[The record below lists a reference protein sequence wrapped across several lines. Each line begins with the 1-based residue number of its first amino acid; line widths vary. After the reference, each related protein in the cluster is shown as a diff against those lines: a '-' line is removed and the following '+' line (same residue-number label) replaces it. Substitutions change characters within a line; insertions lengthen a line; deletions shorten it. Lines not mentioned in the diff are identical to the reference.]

1 MPSFSRNDVVLVAY
15 PFSDRNGSKV
25 RPAVIVSGPHRSRD
39 LFVVPLTSRADRM
52 VEGEFSLADW
62 RNAGLNM
69 ASVAKTSRPRR
80 STCKTGS
87 RDRASYHM
95 GRLSLKVVAAG
106 ERPQSIGRKTHSDG
120 RPQLQ

>member
-15 PFSDRNGSKV
+15 PFSDRTGVKV

-62 RNAGLNM
+62 RSAGLNM
-69 ASVAKTSRPRR
+69 ASVVTRGLFTVHESFILKRVGTLRAMDTSRINESLR
-80 STCKTGS
+80 SW
-87 RDRASYHM
+87 
-95 GRLSLKVVAAG
+95 LVV
-106 ERPQSIGRKTHSDG
+106 
-120 RPQLQ
+120 

>member
-15 PFSDRNGSKV
+15 PFSDRTGVKV

-39 LFVVPLTSRADRM
+39 LFVVPLTSRSDRM

-69 ASVAKTSRPRR
+69 ASVVKRGLFTVHESFILKRVGTLRAIDTNQVNESLR
-80 STCKTGS
+80 SW
-87 RDRASYHM
+87 
-95 GRLSLKVVAAG
+95 LVL
-106 ERPQSIGRKTHSDG
+106 
-120 RPQLQ
+120 

>member
-15 PFSDRNGSKV
+15 PFSDRTGVKV

-69 ASVAKTSRPRR
+69 ASVVKRGLFTVHESFILKRVGTLRAMDTSRINESLR
-80 STCKTGS
+80 SW
-87 RDRASYHM
+87 
-95 GRLSLKVVAAG
+95 LVV
-106 ERPQSIGRKTHSDG
+106 
-120 RPQLQ
+120 

>member
-15 PFSDRNGSKV
+15 PFSDRIDVKV
-25 RPAVIVSGPHRSRD
+25 RPAVIVSGSHRSRD

-69 ASVAKTSRPRR
+69 ASVVKRGLFTVHESFILKRVGTLGTMDTTRINESLR
-80 STCKTGS
+80 SW
-87 RDRASYHM
+87 
-95 GRLSLKVVAAG
+95 LVL
-106 ERPQSIGRKTHSDG
+106 
-120 RPQLQ
+120 

>member
-15 PFSDRNGSKV
+15 PFSDRTGSKV
-25 RPAVIVSGPHRSRD
+25 RPAVIVSGSHRSRD

-69 ASVAKTSRPRR
+69 ASVVKRGLFTVHELFILKRVGTLGAMDTNRVNESLR
-80 STCKTGS
+80 SW
-87 RDRASYHM
+87 
-95 GRLSLKVVAAG
+95 LVL
-106 ERPQSIGRKTHSDG
+106 
-120 RPQLQ
+120 

>member
-15 PFSDRNGSKV
+15 PFSDRTGVKV

-69 ASVAKTSRPRR
+69 ASVVKRGLFTVHELFILKRVGTLGAMDTNRVNESLR
-80 STCKTGS
+80 SW
-87 RDRASYHM
+87 
-95 GRLSLKVVAAG
+95 LVL
-106 ERPQSIGRKTHSDG
+106 
-120 RPQLQ
+120 

>member
-15 PFSDRNGSKV
+15 PFSDRTGVKV
-25 RPAVIVSGPHRSRD
+25 RPAVIVSGSHRSRD

-69 ASVAKTSRPRR
+69 ASAVKRGLFTVHESFVLKRVGTLGANDTNRVNESLR
-80 STCKTGS
+80 SW
-87 RDRASYHM
+87 
-95 GRLSLKVVAAG
+95 LVV
-106 ERPQSIGRKTHSDG
+106 
-120 RPQLQ
+120 

>member
-15 PFSDRNGSKV
+15 PFSDRTGSKV

-52 VEGEFSLADW
+52 VEGEFSLSDW

-69 ASVAKTSRPRR
+69 TSVVKRGLFTVHESFILKRVGTLSEIDTSRINESLR
-80 STCKTGS
+80 SW
-87 RDRASYHM
+87 
-95 GRLSLKVVAAG
+95 LVV
-106 ERPQSIGRKTHSDG
+106 
-120 RPQLQ
+120 